1 MTDSYSR
8 RRLLRV
14 AGVAAA
20 GAVAGC
26 GGSDESTEDTE
37 TSDDRPSPDPTPA
50 DTPADTPDGAM
61 DGPPSV
67 DEFLAETDNYDGI
80 VDMTGSTAVNI
91 DVGVEANGAF
101 YGFGPAAVRVDSGTE
116 VTWTWTGQGGI
127 HNVEARHGA
136 EFRSEQMSGEG
147 ETFSQTFEE
156 SGTILYVCGPHEGIG
171 MKGAVVVE

>member
-20 GAVAGC
+20 GTVAGC

-50 DTPADTPDGAM
+50 DTPADTPM

-116 VTWTWTGQGGI
+116 VIWTWTGQGGI